1 MPNTLKKAER
11 LDRKKVIGKM
21 FTGGAGA
28 HSFTVFPL
36 RVVYLTEP
44 ELKSQAS
51 VLISVSK
58 RYFKHAVDRNHV
70 KRQLR
75 EAYRLNKA
83 ALLEALAARNEQL
96 AISFIYLTD
105 EQMSTAFIEKRMKLA
120 LAKLVEKLEIEYPNP
135 EDHEEVSV

>member
-21 FTGGAGA
+21 FIGGAGA

-36 RVVYLTEP
+36 RVVCLTEP

-58 RYFKHAVDRNHV
+58 RYFKHAVDRNRV
-70 KRQLR
+70 KRQIR

-83 ALLEALAARNEQL
+83 PLVEALSSRE
-96 AISFIYLTD
+96 
-105 EQMSTAFIEKRMKLA
+105 EKLA
-120 LAKLVEKLEIEYPNP
+120 LAFIYLSDELMATSFLQKRMCIALDKLVEKLSSNQLNP
-135 EDHEEVSV
+135 VTDEEGAE

>member
-21 FTGGAGA
+21 FTVGAGA

-58 RYFKHAVDRNHV
+58 RYFKHAVDRNRV
-70 KRQLR
+70 KRQIR
-75 EAYRLNKA
+75 EAYRLNKHI
-83 ALLEALAARNEQL
+83 LLETLANRNEKM
-96 AISFIYLTD
+96 AVSFIYLTD
-105 EQMSTAFIEKRMKLA
+105 ELMPTDFIEKRMKMA
-120 LAKLVEKLEIEYPNP
+120 LEKMVEKLAMEHPNT
-135 EDHEEVSV
+135 EAHEEIAV

>member
-44 ELKSQAS
+44 ELMSQAS

-58 RYFKHAVDRNHV
+58 RYFKHAVDRNRV
-70 KRQLR
+70 KRQIR
-75 EAYRLNKA
+75 EAYRLNKHI
-83 ALLEALAARNEQL
+83 LLDFLSNRNEKM
-96 AISFIYLTD
+96 AVSFIYLSEELMPTD
-105 EQMSTAFIEKRMKLA
+105 FIEKRMKIA
-120 LAKLVEKLEIEYPNP
+120 LEKMLEKLAMKHLNTES
-135 EDHEEVSV
+135 HEESVV

>member
-21 FTGGAGA
+21 FTGRVGA

-36 RVVYLTEP
+36 RVVCLTEP

-58 RYFKHAVDRNHV
+58 RYFKHAVDRNRV
-70 KRQLR
+70 KRQIR

-83 ALLEALAARNEQL
+83 SLVEALVSRE
-96 AISFIYLTD
+96 
-105 EQMSTAFIEKRMKLA
+105 EKLA
-120 LAKLVEKLEIEYPNP
+120 LAFIYLSDELMDTLFLQKRMCIALDKLVEKLSSNQLNP
-135 EDHEEVSV
+135 VTDEEGAE

>member
-96 AISFIYLTD
+96 AILFIYLTD

>member
-21 FTGGAGA
+21 FIGGAGA

-58 RYFKHAVDRNHV
+58 RYFKHAVDRNRV
-70 KRQLR
+70 KRQIR

-83 ALLEALAARNEQL
+83 PLVGALANRKE
-96 AISFIYLTD
+96 
-105 EQMSTAFIEKRMKLA
+105 KLA
-120 LAKLVEKLEIEYPNP
+120 LAFIYLSDELMATSFLQKRMSITLDKLVEKMSSNQLIPVT
-135 EDHEEVSV
+135 DEEGAE

>member
-21 FTGGAGA
+21 FIGGAGA

-58 RYFKHAVDRNHV
+58 RYFKHAVDRNRV
-70 KRQLR
+70 KRQIR

-83 ALLEALAARNEQL
+83 PLVGALANRKE
-96 AISFIYLTD
+96 
-105 EQMSTAFIEKRMKLA
+105 KLA
-120 LAKLVEKLEIEYPNP
+120 LAFIYLSDELMATSFLQKRMSIALDKLVEKMSSNQLNP
-135 EDHEEVSV
+135 VTDEEGAE

>member
-58 RYFKHAVDRNHV
+58 RYFKHAVDRNRV
-70 KRQLR
+70 KRQIR
-75 EAYRLNKA
+75 EAYRLNKHS
-83 ALLEALAARNEQL
+83 LLEML
-96 AISFIYLTD
+96 AIRKEKMAVSFIYLTD
-105 EQMSTAFIEKRMKLA
+105 ELMPTDFIEKRMKMA
-120 LAKLVEKLEIEYPNP
+120 LEKMVEKLTMEHPNTVA
-135 EDHEEVSV
+135 HEKSVV

>member
-21 FTGGAGA
+21 FAGGAGA
-28 HSFTVFPL
+28 RSFTVFPL

-58 RYFKHAVDRNHV
+58 RYFKHAVDRNRV

-83 ALLEALAARNEQL
+83 ELLQILDGSNEKLAL
-96 AISFIYLTD
+96 SFIYMCD
-105 EQMSTAFIEKRMKLA
+105 ELMPSTTIEKRMKTA
-120 LAKLVEKLEIEYPNP
+120 LDKLVEKLATEHPNP
-135 EDHEEVSV
+135 EKHEESVV

>member
-58 RYFKHAVDRNHV
+58 RYFKHAVDRNRV

-75 EAYRLNKA
+75 EAYRLNKHI
-83 ALLEALAARNEQL
+83 LLDLLAKRNEKM
-96 AISFIYLTD
+96 AVSFIYLSNDLMPTG
-105 EQMSTAFIEKRMKLA
+105 FIMKRMKSA
-120 LAKLVEKLEIEYPNP
+120 LEKMLEKMAMEHPNT
-135 EDHEEVSV
+135 EVHEEGVV

>member
-36 RVVYLTEP
+36 RVVYLMEP
-44 ELKSQAS
+44 ELMSQAS

-58 RYFKHAVDRNHV
+58 RYFKHAVDRNRV
-70 KRQLR
+70 KRQIR
-75 EAYRLNKA
+75 EAYRLNKHI
-83 ALLEALAARNEQL
+83 LLDFLSNRNEKM
-96 AISFIYLTD
+96 AVSFIYLSEELMPTD
-105 EQMSTAFIEKRMKLA
+105 FIEKRMKIA
-120 LAKLVEKLEIEYPNP
+120 LEKMLEKLAMKHLNTES
-135 EDHEEVSV
+135 HEESVV

>member
-58 RYFKHAVDRNHV
+58 RYFKHAVDRNRV
-70 KRQLR
+70 KRQIR
-75 EAYRLNKA
+75 EAYRLNKHS
-83 ALLEALAARNEQL
+83 LLEMLAIRNEKM
-96 AISFIYLTD
+96 AVSFIYLTD
-105 EQMSTAFIEKRMKLA
+105 ELMPTDFIEKRMKMA
-120 LAKLVEKLEIEYPNP
+120 LEKMVEKLTMEHPNTVA
-135 EDHEEVSV
+135 HEEIPV

>member
-28 HSFTVFPL
+28 HSFIVFPL

-58 RYFKHAVDRNHV
+58 RYFKHAVDRNRV
-70 KRQLR
+70 KRQIR
-75 EAYRLNKA
+75 EAYRLNKHS
-83 ALLEALAARNEQL
+83 LLEMLANRNEKM
-96 AISFIYLTD
+96 AVSFIYLTD
-105 EQMSTAFIEKRMKLA
+105 ELMPTDFIEKRMKMA
-120 LAKLVEKLEIEYPNP
+120 LEKMVEKLTMEHPNTVA
-135 EDHEEVSV
+135 HEKSVV

>member
-11 LDRKKVIGKM
+11 LDRRKVIGKM
-21 FTGGAGA
+21 FTGGAAA

-58 RYFKHAVDRNHV
+58 RYFKHAVDRNRV

-75 EAYRLNKA
+75 EAYRLNKHT
-83 ALLEALAARNEQL
+83 LLDFLANRNEKMAL
-96 AISFIYLTD
+96 SFIYLSNELLPTG
-105 EQMSTAFIEKRMKLA
+105 FLVKRMKIA
-120 LAKLVEKLEIEYPNP
+120 LQKMLEKLAMECPNT
-135 EDHEEVSV
+135 EVHEESAV

>member
-58 RYFKHAVDRNHV
+58 RYFKHAVDRNRF
-70 KRQLR
+70 KRLIR
-75 EAYRLNKA
+75 ESYRLQQHELNELFDSNGLVMDVAFTAVHNQLPQFDFLKQRMAKILKLLIDSQQSTDNK
-83 ALLEALAARNEQL
+83 
-96 AISFIYLTD
+96 
-105 EQMSTAFIEKRMKLA
+105 
-120 LAKLVEKLEIEYPNP
+120 
-135 EDHEEVSV
+135 

>member
-1 MPNTLKKAER
+1 MPNTLKKVER

-21 FTGGAGA
+21 FVGGAGA
-28 HSFTVFPL
+28 RSFTVFPL
-36 RVVYLTEP
+36 RVVYLMEP

-83 ALLEALAARNEQL
+83 PLLQALTDRDVKM
-96 AISFIYLTD
+96 AISFIYLSD
-105 EQMSTAFIEKRMKLA
+105 ELMATTFIEKRMKIVLE
-120 LAKLVEKLEIEYPNP
+120 KMVEKLDAVHPNA
-135 EDHEEVSV
+135 EVHEESAE